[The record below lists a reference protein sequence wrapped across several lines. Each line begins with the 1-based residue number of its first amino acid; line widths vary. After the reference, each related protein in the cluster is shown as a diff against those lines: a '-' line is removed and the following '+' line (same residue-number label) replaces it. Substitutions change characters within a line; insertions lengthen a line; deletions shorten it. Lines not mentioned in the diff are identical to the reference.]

1 MPERP
6 GTPPSGPAGPAAGD
20 VWRYPYLWHRQARAG
35 ETEGR
40 KDRPCALAVAQ
51 RAEDGRTV
59 VYLVPI
65 TSVSP
70 SPSQTHAV
78 EVPLLE
84 KRRAGLDAH
93 LPLWVIVDEFNEDVP
108 AQSFYFEPGNRMGSF
123 SSAFTQAVRGAMIRA
138 LQARAL
144 ARVPRR

>member
-1 MPERP
+1 M
-6 GTPPSGPAGPAAGD
+6 
-20 VWRYPYLWHRQARAG
+20 WRYPYLWHRQARVG

-40 KDRPCALAVAQ
+40 KDRPCALALAQ
-51 RAEDGRTV
+51 RAADGRVV

-65 TSVSP
+65 TSVPP
-70 SPSQTHAV
+70 SRSQAHVV
-78 EVPLLE
+78 EVPLIE

-93 LPLWVIVDEFNEDVP
+93 LALWVIVDEFNEDVP
-108 AQSFYFEPGNRMGSF
+108 AQSFYFEPGNRLGSF
-123 SSAFTQAVRGAMIRA
+123 SPAFTQAVRAAMIRA